1 MKKIIDYIRRR
12 LSVKLSLWVVLFAA
26 VIFNSALGFFVW
38 QAREAVHQ
46 EAISRATQILD
57 KTTLR
62 VEGILNR
69 VEVATQMTEWLVQ
82 RHPDKADSMFVYS
95 RGMLLNNPDF
105 YNCSIAFEPYH
116 FKDKGRYFS
125 AYSMMSG
132 DSIRTIQGGSDHY
145 QYFYMDW
152 YLMPT
157 LTGRPC
163 WTEPYMDFDAPTNS
177 YAMVTSYC
185 QAIKD
190 KEGHAIGV
198 INTSLSLNWLSKT
211 ISETKPYPNSYSI
224 MIGRGGTYFVHPD
237 TAKITRQ
244 TIFTQT
250 IERLRVGETSAKRLS
265 TNGAQESSGM
275 QPDTALTALGHAMQ
289 RGEEGMKRMD
299 IDGTDC
305 YVFYKPLGQ
314 TGCSMAIVCPESDI
328 FGGFNRL
335 RHIVWAIITVGLLLM
350 LFFFI
355 RIITRELRPLGQ
367 LAEETE
373 TIASGQFD
381 AQIPDFHRTD
391 EIGQLSHSF
400 ADMQQSLVRYI
411 EELKVTTT
419 QKASIE
425 SELNIARSIQM
436 AMLPKT
442 FPPFPD
448 CDEVSIYGQL
458 TPAKAVGGDLYDF
471 YIRDQKLF
479 FCIGDV
485 SGKGIPA
492 SLVMAVTRSLFRT
505 ISTREE
511 RPERIV
517 SLLNDAAAK
526 DNETKMFS
534 TLFVGVLDLQT
545 GHMAYCNAGHNPPL
559 LISSE
564 GNRIGLLPVDSNV
577 PAGIMEGWEYT
588 AQDTTIDSGTT
599 IFLYTDGLNE
609 AEDATHGQFG
619 DERMMETAQAASAD
633 GHPSPRTLVE
643 RMVDAVHAFV
653 GEAEQSDDLTIM
665 AIQYNPK
672 AAIEREQSGAC
683 TDSAE
688 REQARPQVKAAADG
702 QRRHSITLPN
712 DIMTV
717 PQLHEFVEEVAEN
730 AALEAPQT
738 MSLDLA
744 IEEAVVNVMNYAYP
758 EGTKGT
764 VNIVATI
771 ADGALSFVISD
782 SGKPFD
788 PTAKGDVD
796 ITISVEERPIGGLG
810 IHLIRQIM
818 DVITYERKDNK
829 NILTLRKNLNNN

>member
-1 MKKIIDYIRRR
+1 MKRIIAYIRRR

-26 VIFNSALGFFVW
+26 VIFNTALAFFVW

-57 KTTLR
+57 KTSLR

-157 LTGRPC
+157 LMGRPC

-190 KEGHAIGV
+190 KAGRVIGV

-237 TAKITRQ
+237 TTKITRQ

-250 IERLRVGETSAKRLS
+250 ID
-265 TNGAQESSGM
+265 N
-275 QPDTALTALGHAMQ
+275 PDTALTALGHAMQ

-355 RIITRELRPLGQ
+355 RIITRELRPLEQ

-381 AQIPDFHRTD
+381 TQIPDFHRTD

-400 ADMQQSLVRYI
+400 AGMQQSLVRYI
-411 EELKVTTT
+411 EQLKDTTA

-436 AMLPKT
+436 SMLPKT

-448 CDEVSIYGQL
+448 CDEISIYGQL

-471 YIRDQKLF
+471 YIRDQKMF

-492 SLVMAVTRSLFRT
+492 SLVMAVTRALFRT
-505 ISTREE
+505 ISAHEE

-517 SLLNDAAAK
+517 SQLSNTIAE
-526 DNETKMFS
+526 DNEQGMFV
-534 TLFVGVLDLQT
+534 TLFVGIVDLDT

-559 LISSE
+559 LISGK
-564 GNRIGLLPVDSNV
+564 GNRVGLLPVDSNI
-577 PAGIMEGWEYT
+577 PAGVMSGWEYT
-588 AQDTTIDSGTT
+588 PQDTTIDSGTT

-609 AEDATHGQFG
+609 AENSTHGQFG
-619 DERMMETAQAASAD
+619 DERMMETAQAVCAD
-633 GHPSPRTLVE
+633 GRPSPQALVDK
-643 RMVDAVHAFV
+643 MVAAVRAFV
-653 GEAEQSDDLTIM
+653 GDAEQSDDLTMM
-665 AIQYNPK
+665 AIQYSPK
-672 AAIEREQSGAC
+672 
-683 TDSAE
+683 T
-688 REQARPQVKAAADG
+688 AADG
-702 QRRHSITLPN
+702 QRRHSVTLPN
-712 DIMTV
+712 DVDTV
-717 PQLHEFVEEVAEN
+717 PQLPQFINAVAED
-730 AALEAPQT
+730 AALDASQT
-738 MSLDLA
+738 MSLNLA
-744 IEEAVVNVMNYAYP
+744 IEEAVVNVMQYAYP

-771 ADGALSFVISD
+771 ADGLLTFVISD

-788 PTAKGDVD
+788 PTAKADVD
-796 ITISVEERPIGGLG
+796 TTLPAEERPIGGLG
-810 IHLIRQIM
+810 IHLVRQTM
-818 DVITYERKDNK
+818 DDITYERKGNK
-829 NILTLRKNLNNN
+829 NILTLRKSLRL